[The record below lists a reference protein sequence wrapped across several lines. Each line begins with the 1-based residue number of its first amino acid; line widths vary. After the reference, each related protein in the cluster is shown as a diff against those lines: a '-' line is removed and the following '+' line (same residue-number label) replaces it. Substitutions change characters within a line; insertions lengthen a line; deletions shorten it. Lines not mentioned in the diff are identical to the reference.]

1 MRKMSTKSQK
11 VYEFM
16 KIEKLDW
23 EKEISQAIFFKQK
36 EIIDRLNEVGTN
48 CPHEDPKPDKL
59 EELREWVEVN
69 SIHNHIGY
77 ANIVDTKALLDK
89 IKSLEEE

>member
-23 EKEISQAIFFKQK
+23 EKEISKGEGDLDAQARVMIQAIFFKQK

-48 CPHEDPKPDKL
+48 CPHEDPKPDFFAA
-59 EELREWVEVN
+59 R
-69 SIHNHIGY
+69 
-77 ANIVDTKALLDK
+77 
-89 IKSLEEE
+89 